1 MSNKLSLQIVE
12 ECDRL
17 VQLLREINPGLS
29 VGNVNVETLVG
40 TTADLR
46 ESINIIEDTN
56 SKQISQ
62 RTQRNQRERAAK
74 ITLSALRDAVR
85 VGYGA
90 DSAEYER
97 AFRHDHRTVAAGSR
111 VAAITQ
117 PQCTICSFGAC
128 AARFSSWTRWRWSPI
143 SAVTNNA
150 PSSGPPSTPSPKW
163 PASAVRPEGAG
174 PGDIAGVRC
183 SPHKPWVTSSTLVVT
198 ICLEQ
203 IPD

>member
-12 ECDRL
+12 ECERL

-90 DSAEYER
+90 NSAEYER
-97 AFRHDHRTVAAGSR
+97 AGRTPLSKW
-111 VAAITQ
+111 
-117 PQCTICSFGAC
+117 
-128 AARFSSWTRWRWSPI
+128 ARR
-143 SAVTNNA
+143 
-150 PSSGPPSTPSPKW
+150 GPATPK
-163 PASAVRPEGAG
+163 E
-174 PGDIAGVRC
+174 
-183 SPHKPWVTSSTLVVT
+183 
-198 ICLEQ
+198 
-203 IPD
+203 